1 MDKQI
6 IAEKLEKSILN
17 RVRGLLV
24 LLPNKITHENEGK
37 FVTVCERISKITTD
51 AFTEAESLGCRDFF
65 SGWRRVLTPWWKG
78 SYNTW
83 EYAYGDGFTWK
94 QFLDYI
100 LECNCD
106 NVKIKRDQNI
116 PMILFADKDDIDQ
129 FCIELSKE
137 D

>member
-6 IAEKLEKSILN
+6 IADKLEKSILD
-17 RVRGLLV
+17 RVCNLLTT
-24 LLPNKITHENEGK
+24 LPNNVSTENEEM
-37 FVTVCERISKITTD
+37 FVTVCERISDITTD

-65 SGWRRVLTPWWKG
+65 SGWRRLLVPFWRN
-78 SYNTW
+78 SYGEW

-100 LECNCD
+100 IESKCND
-106 NVKIKRDQNI
+106 VEVIKDRNV
-116 PMILFADKDDIDQ
+116 PLILFTDKIDANQ
-129 FCIELSKE
+129 FCIELGKE